1 MLITPVNQ
9 VPVRP
14 VRPVVKPA
22 PAPAP
27 RPKPQAVQPAPQ
39 PGLFHRFVTW
49 LLRPYLNYAADQGEA
64 RFMHPGRQADSHTPA
79 DVGLKAQ
86 KLGFK
91 SGDGTPLSGW
101 YMPADKPT
109 GKTLVLA
116 HGHGGNMGDMI
127 SQYARFLHDAGYNV
141 LAFDFRNSGSSGGDH
156 TTLGYEERGDLKAA
170 LDLAAA
176 KGGTSLGV
184 LGVSMGASTALEEAS
199 ADPRVKTVVADCPFD
214 TLTNAIVPRVKA
226 ATTSVGPLKDVH
238 YPFPGLASEAILK
251 RVIAKSGE
259 PLPDVDPIKLMDK
272 LGDRPVLF
280 IHGAADDETPADCSR
295 RLFDA
300 DPGKDKQLMLVPG
313 ARHAESHKVDPKGY
327 EQRVLAWLGRT
338 L

>member
-1 MLITPVNQ
+1 MSLAPINQ
-9 VPVRP
+9 APMIRP
-14 VRPVVKPA
+14 VRPVVKQAPA

-27 RPKPQAVQPAPQ
+27 GPKPQARPAPK

-49 LLRPYLNYAADQGEA
+49 LLGPYLRYAADQGEA
-64 RFMHPGRQADSHTPA
+64 RFMHPGHQADSHTPA
-79 DVGLKAQ
+79 DVGLKAE
-86 KLGFK
+86 KLSFK

-101 YMPADKPT
+101 YMPAAKPT
-109 GKTLVLA
+109 GKTIVLA

-127 SQYARFLHDAGYNV
+127 SEYARFLHDAGYNV

-156 TTLGYEERGDLKAA
+156 TTLGYEERGDLEAA

-176 KGGTSLGV
+176 RGGTSLGV
-184 LGVSMGASTALEEAS
+184 LGASTALEEAS

-238 YPFPGLASEAILK
+238 YPFPGLASEAILD
-251 RVIAKSGE
+251 RVIARSGE
-259 PLPDVDPIKLMDK
+259 PLPDVDPIKLMGK
-272 LGDRPVLF
+272 LGSRPVLL

-300 DPGKDKQLMLVPG
+300 DPGKDKQLVLVPG
-313 ARHAESHKVDPKGY
+313 ARHAQSHKTDPKGY